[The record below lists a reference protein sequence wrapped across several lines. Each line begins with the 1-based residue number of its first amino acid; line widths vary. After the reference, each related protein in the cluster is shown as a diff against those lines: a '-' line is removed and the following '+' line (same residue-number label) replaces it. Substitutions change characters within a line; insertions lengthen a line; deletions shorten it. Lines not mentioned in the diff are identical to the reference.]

1 MSISD
6 VQALEILDSR
16 GNPTLQVRVTL
27 ASGATGTASVPSG
40 ASTGSREAAELRD
53 GDAARYG
60 GKGVHQAVANVNGA
74 LRDVCVGWDASD
86 QSGVDQALIDVDG
99 TPNKARLG
107 ANAILGVSLAVA
119 RAGAASRGL
128 PLYEHLAEIAG
139 RQAGPLPVP
148 CFNILNG
155 GRHATDSTDFQEY
168 MVVPLGA
175 ASFEE
180 ALRWGAEVY
189 HRLGDLLRERGFAT
203 TVGDEGGYAP
213 RLASN
218 VEPVQLI
225 MEAIQLAGYS
235 PGEQVSLA
243 LDPAASEFYRDGRY
257 MLRVEDQELTSAG
270 MIAVYAD
277 WLERFPIVSIEDGLA
292 EQDWDGWKALA
303 AELGER
309 GQLMGD
315 DIFVTNPVI
324 IQAGIEQQV
333 ANSVLIKLN
342 QIGTLTETIQA
353 VDLARQAGWTFQV
366 SHRSG
371 ETTDD
376 FIADFVVAL
385 GGGQIKSGAPARGE
399 RVAKY
404 NRLLAIERE
413 MGEKAV
419 YAGAAA
425 FVRPQ
430 GF

>member
-1 MSISD
+1 LPRITN
-6 VQALEILDSR
+6 VAAQEILDSR
-16 GNPTLQVRVTL
+16 GNPTLAVTVML
-27 ASGATGTASVPSG
+27 EDGSLGSASVPSG
-40 ASTGSREAAELRD
+40 ASTGSREAVELRD
-53 GDAARYG
+53 GDETRYG
-60 GKGVHQAVANVNGA
+60 GKGALRAVANANGP
-74 LRDVCVGWDASD
+74 LREVCVGRDAAD
-86 QSGVDQALIDVDG
+86 QSGLDAALIEMDG

-119 RAGAASRGL
+119 RAGAASCRR

-148 CFNILNG
+148 CLNILNG
-155 GRHATDSTDFQEY
+155 GRHAAESTDFQEY
-168 MVVPLGA
+168 MIVPHGA

-180 ALRWGAEVY
+180 ALRWGAEIY
-189 HRLGDLLRERGFAT
+189 HRLGRLLRDRGLAT

-218 VEPVQLI
+218 AEPVQLI
-225 MEAIQLAGYS
+225 LEAIQLAGYS

-257 MLRVEDQELTSAG
+257 MLRVEHQELTSAE
-270 MIAVYAD
+270 MIALYAE
-277 WLERFPIVSIEDGLA
+277 WLERFPIISIEDGLA
-292 EQDWDGWKALA
+292 EQDWDSWKALV

-309 GQLMGD
+309 TQLMGD
-315 DIFVTNPVI
+315 DIFVTNPTV
-324 IQAGIEQQV
+324 IQAGIEQQM

-353 VDLARQAGWTFQV
+353 VDLARRAGWTFQV

-376 FIADFVVAL
+376 FIADFVVAM

-413 MGEKAV
+413 MGDKAV
-419 YAGAAA
+419 YAGAEA
-425 FVRPQ
+425 FARK
-430 GF
+430 

>member
-1 MSISD
+1 LRTITNLTA
-6 VQALEILDSR
+6 QEILDSR
-16 GNPTLQVRVTL
+16 GNPTLSVSVAL
-27 ASGATGTASVPSG
+27 EDGSPATASVPSG
-40 ASTGSREAAELRD
+40 ASTGSREAVELRD
-53 GDAARYG
+53 GDDARYG
-60 GKGVHQAVANVNGA
+60 GKGVLRAVANVNGA
-74 LRDVCVGWDASD
+74 LREVCVGRDAVD
-86 QSGVDQALIDVDG
+86 QSGLDQALIEVDG

-119 RAGAASRGL
+119 RVGAASTGR

-139 RQAGPLPVP
+139 RQPGPLPVP

-155 GRHATDSTDFQEY
+155 GRHAADSTDFQEY
-168 MVVPLGA
+168 MVVPHGA
-175 ASFEE
+175 ANFEE
-180 ALRWGAEVY
+180 ALRWGAEIY
-189 HRLGDLLRERGFAT
+189 HRLGWLLHERGLAT

-225 MEAIQLAGYS
+225 MEATQLAGYS
-235 PGEQVSLA
+235 SGEQVSLA
-243 LDPAASEFYRDGRY
+243 LDPAASEFYHDGRY
-257 MLRVEDQELTSAG
+257 MLRVEDQKLTSAG
-270 MIAVYAD
+270 MIALYAD

-309 GQLMGD
+309 IQLMGD

-376 FIADFVVAL
+376 FIADFVVAM

-425 FVRPQ
+425 FART
-430 GF
+430 